1 MLGYLGPAG
10 TFSHQAAEEWS
21 NGRYELVPFKT
32 IHSLI
37 KSVDTGETN
46 IAIAPIENSIDGGIN
61 VTLDTLAFD
70 TDVHIT
76 GEYVLH
82 ISQNLLVKKGVG
94 KADIRT
100 IASIAPAVGQCRNLL
115 DTEFPDTEIKYTNS
129 TAAAAEL
136 AAQSDGSIA
145 CIASPGSASLYG
157 LDILFPD
164 CGDEKNNSTRFI
176 IIEKNLSK
184 KVTAHDKTSVA
195 FTLPDKPGSLYTA
208 LKEFADAKLNLV
220 KIESR
225 PVKTQLG
232 KYVFF
237 IDIDGNIDNAVLYF
251 ALDKLRRSTDF
262 FKLLGSY
269 EY

>member
-82 ISQNLLVKKGVG
+82 ISQNLLVKKGIE
-94 KADIRT
+94 KTDIKT
-100 IASIAPAVGQCRNLL
+100 IASIAPPPLPSLPHTR
-115 DTEFPDTEIKYTNS
+115 TE
-129 TAAAAEL
+129 AL
-136 AAQSDGSIA
+136 H
-145 CIASPGSASLYG
+145 ASPPPVLQVFTDWIYF
-157 LDILFPD
+157 FP
-164 CGDEKNNSTRFI
+164 
-176 IIEKNLSK
+176 
-184 KVTAHDKTSVA
+184 
-195 FTLPDKPGSLYTA
+195 
-208 LKEFADAKLNLV
+208 
-220 KIESR
+220 
-225 PVKTQLG
+225 
-232 KYVFF
+232 
-237 IDIDGNIDNAVLYF
+237 NAVTKKTIPQDL
-251 ALDKLRRSTDF
+251 S
-262 FKLLGSY
+262 
-269 EY
+269 